1 MSRATLRDFL
11 VAYGQLRR
19 LRVPVVDSIDMAAG
33 MARAAESNRR
43 RPADIAASASRRHLQ
58 LVR

>member
-1 MSRATLRDFL
+1 MSRAALRDFL

-19 LRVPVVDSIDMAAG
+19 LRVPVADSIDLAAG
-33 MARAAESNRR
+33 RARAAENNRR
-43 RPADIAASASRRHLQ
+43 AEGAAARAASRRHLQ